1 MLKEIGL
8 IGLGVMGKNIALN
21 LSDNGVIIKAFNN
34 SENKLNDIKKEFKN
48 DFIPFD
54 NLEQFVENLE
64 DPKTILLMVPSGEAT
79 KEVIEKLVS
88 LLGEGGTIIDG
99 GNSFYLDS
107 IENGEY
113 LKKNSINFIGMG
125 VSGGEDGARNGPALM
140 VGSETSIETS
150 LFDTLKNIAAKAEV
164 ECLGIYQGPGTGHFI
179 KMVHNGIE
187 YSEMQSIAEMY
198 LILKKLNKTNKEIS
212 SFFSSQSE
220 NNNSS
225 YLIEITSKILQKKD
239 GDEFVID
246 QIKPIAQNKGTG
258 RLTIQT
264 SLDLDVSIPSI
275 SAAYDA
281 RLQSNNQYTTK
292 TSMESIDEDISD
304 KNLSDAL
311 YFSRVCSMIQGL
323 ELITKFSE
331 SENHEISIVKVLENW
346 RGGCIIRSNLLLDLK
361 KEFSENNSFYSLDN
375 IFNNLQQNRAA
386 ISKVLQITTKNNIPT
401 PVLSASFNWFNN
413 LTSVD
418 NPSNLIQAQ
427 RDFFGRHK
435 VQKVDSSEDINIDW
449 D

>member
-34 SENKLNDIKKEFKN
+34 SEKKLNDIKKEFKN

-64 DPKTILLMVPSGEAT
+64 DPKTILLMVPSGQAT

-140 VGSETSIETS
+140 VGSETSIEIS

-187 YSEMQSIAEMY
+187 YAEMQSIAEMY

-246 QIKPIAQNKGTG
+246 QIKPVAQNKGTG

-281 RLQSNNQYTTK
+281 RLQSNNQYITK

-331 SENHEISIVKVLENW
+331 SENHEISIVEVLENW

-361 KEFSENNSFYSLDN
+361 KEFSENNSFYNLDN
-375 IFNNLQQNRAA
+375 IFNNLQQNRTA

-435 VQKVDSSEDINIDW
+435 VQKVDSSADINIDW

>member
-34 SENKLNDIKKEFKN
+34 SEKKLNDIKKEFKN

-64 DPKTILLMVPSGEAT
+64 NPKTILLMVPSGQAT

-140 VGSETSIETS
+140 VGSEASIETS
-150 LFDTLKNIAAKAEV
+150 LFNTLKNIAAKAEV

-187 YSEMQSIAEMY
+187 YAEMQSIAEMY

-281 RLQSNNQYTTK
+281 RLQSNNQYITK

-331 SENHEISIVKVLENW
+331 SENHEISIVEVLENW
-346 RGGCIIRSNLLLDLK
+346 RGGCIIRSDLLLDLK

-435 VQKVDSSEDINIDW
+435 VQKVDSSADINIDW

>member
-34 SENKLNDIKKEFKN
+34 SEKKLNDIKKEFKN

-64 DPKTILLMVPSGEAT
+64 NPKTILLMVPSGQAT

-140 VGSETSIETS
+140 VGSEASIETS
-150 LFDTLKNIAAKAEV
+150 LFNTLKNIAAKAEV

-187 YSEMQSIAEMY
+187 YAEMQSIAEMY

-212 SFFSSQSE
+212 NFFSSQSE

-239 GDEFVID
+239 GDEFVIE

-281 RLQSNNQYTTK
+281 RLQSNNQYITK

-331 SENHEISIVKVLENW
+331 SENHEISIVEVLENW

-386 ISKVLQITTKNNIPT
+386 ISKVLQITTKNNIST

>member
-34 SENKLNDIKKEFKN
+34 SEKKLNDIKKEFKN

-64 DPKTILLMVPSGEAT
+64 DPKTILLMVPSGQAT

-150 LFDTLKNIAAKAEV
+150 LFNTLKNIAAKAEV

-187 YSEMQSIAEMY
+187 YAEMQSIAEMY

-246 QIKPIAQNKGTG
+246 QIKPVAQNKGTG

-281 RLQSNNQYTTK
+281 RLQSNNQYITK

-331 SENHEISIVKVLENW
+331 SENHEISIVEVLENW

-435 VQKVDSSEDINIDW
+435 VQKVDSSADINIDW

>member
-34 SENKLNDIKKEFKN
+34 SEKKLNDIKKEFKN

-64 DPKTILLMVPSGEAT
+64 NPKTILLMVPSGQAT

-187 YSEMQSIAEMY
+187 YAEMQSIAEMY

-212 SFFSSQSE
+212 NFFSSQSE

-281 RLQSNNQYTTK
+281 RLQSNNQYITK
-292 TSMESIDEDISD
+292 TNMESIDEDISD

-331 SENHEISIVKVLENW
+331 SENHEISIVEVLENW
-346 RGGCIIRSNLLLDLK
+346 RGGCIIRSDLLLDLK
-361 KEFSENNSFYSLDN
+361 KEFSENNSFYSLNN

-386 ISKVLQITTKNNIPT
+386 ISKVLQITTKNNIST

-435 VQKVDSSEDINIDW
+435 VQKVDSSADINIDW

>member
-198 LILKKLNKTNKEIS
+198 LILKKLNKSNKEIS

-331 SENHEISIVKVLENW
+331 SENHEISIVEVLENW
-346 RGGCIIRSNLLLDLK
+346 LGGCIIRSNLLLDLK

>member
-34 SENKLNDIKKEFKN
+34 SEKKLNDIKKEFKN

-64 DPKTILLMVPSGEAT
+64 NPKTILLMVPSGQAT

-187 YSEMQSIAEMY
+187 YAEMQSIAEMY

-212 SFFSSQSE
+212 NFFSSQSE

-281 RLQSNNQYTTK
+281 RLQSNNQYITK
-292 TSMESIDEDISD
+292 TSMESIDENISD

-331 SENHEISIVKVLENW
+331 SENHEISIVEVLENW
-346 RGGCIIRSNLLLDLK
+346 RGGCIIRSDLLLDLK

-386 ISKVLQITTKNNIPT
+386 ISKVLQITTKNNIST

-435 VQKVDSSEDINIDW
+435 VQKVDSSADINIDW

>member
-246 QIKPIAQNKGTG
+246 QIKPVAQNKGTG

-331 SENHEISIVKVLENW
+331 SENHEISIVEVLENW

>member
-34 SENKLNDIKKEFKN
+34 SEKKLNDIKKEFKN

-64 DPKTILLMVPSGEAT
+64 NPKTILLMVPSGQAT

-187 YSEMQSIAEMY
+187 YAEMQSIAEMY
-198 LILKKLNKTNKEIS
+198 LILKKLNKSNKEIS

-281 RLQSNNQYTTK
+281 RLQSNNQYITK
-292 TSMESIDEDISD
+292 TSMESIDENISD

-331 SENHEISIVKVLENW
+331 SENHEISIVEVLENW

-386 ISKVLQITTKNNIPT
+386 ISKVLQITTKNNIST

-435 VQKVDSSEDINIDW
+435 VQKVDSSADINIDW

>member
-34 SENKLNDIKKEFKN
+34 SEKKLNDIKKEFKN

-64 DPKTILLMVPSGEAT
+64 DPKTILLMVPSGQAT

-187 YSEMQSIAEMY
+187 YAEMQSIAEMY
-198 LILKKLNKTNKEIS
+198 LILKKLNKSNKEIS

-281 RLQSNNQYTTK
+281 RLQSNNQYITK

-331 SENHEISIVKVLENW
+331 SENHETSIVEVLENW

-386 ISKVLQITTKNNIPT
+386 ISKVLQITTKNNIST

-435 VQKVDSSEDINIDW
+435 VQKVDSSADINIDW

>member
-34 SENKLNDIKKEFKN
+34 SEKKLNDIKKEFKN

-64 DPKTILLMVPSGEAT
+64 DPKTILLMVPSGQAT

-150 LFDTLKNIAAKAEV
+150 LFNTLKNIAAKAEV

-187 YSEMQSIAEMY
+187 YAEMQSIAEMY

-212 SFFSSQSE
+212 NFFSSQSE

-246 QIKPIAQNKGTG
+246 QIKPVAQNKGTG

-281 RLQSNNQYTTK
+281 RLQSNNQYITK
-292 TSMESIDEDISD
+292 TSMESIDENISD

-331 SENHEISIVKVLENW
+331 SENHEISIVEVLENW
-346 RGGCIIRSNLLLDLK
+346 RGGCIIRSDLLLDLK

-386 ISKVLQITTKNNIPT
+386 ISKVLQITTKNNIST

-435 VQKVDSSEDINIDW
+435 VQKVDSSADINIDW

>member
-34 SENKLNDIKKEFKN
+34 SEKKLNDIKKEFKN

-64 DPKTILLMVPSGEAT
+64 DPKTILLMVPSGQAT

-140 VGSETSIETS
+140 VGSEASIETS
-150 LFDTLKNIAAKAEV
+150 LFNTLKNIAAKAEV

-187 YSEMQSIAEMY
+187 YAEMQSIAEMY

-281 RLQSNNQYTTK
+281 RLQSNNQYITK
-292 TSMESIDEDISD
+292 ASMESIDEDISD

-331 SENHEISIVKVLENW
+331 SENHEISIVEVLENW

-361 KEFSENNSFYSLDN
+361 KEFSENNSFYNLDN

-386 ISKVLQITTKNNIPT
+386 ISKVLQITTKNNIST

-435 VQKVDSSEDINIDW
+435 VQKVDSSADINIDW

>member
-34 SENKLNDIKKEFKN
+34 SEKKLNDIKKEFKN

-79 KEVIEKLVS
+79 KEVIEKLGS

-187 YSEMQSIAEMY
+187 YAEMQSIAEMY
-198 LILKKLNKTNKEIS
+198 LIQKKLNKSNKEIS

-281 RLQSNNQYTTK
+281 RLQSNNQYITK

-331 SENHEISIVKVLENW
+331 SENHEISIVEVLENW

-386 ISKVLQITTKNNIPT
+386 ISKVLQITTKNNIST

-413 LTSVD
+413 LTSIE

-435 VQKVDSSEDINIDW
+435 VQKVDSSADINIDW

>member
-21 LSDNGVIIKAFNN
+21 LSDNGVTIKAFNN
-34 SENKLNDIKKEFKN
+34 SEKKLNDIKKEFKN

-64 DPKTILLMVPSGEAT
+64 NPKTILLMVPSGQAT

-140 VGSETSIETS
+140 VGSEASIETS
-150 LFDTLKNIAAKAEV
+150 LFNTLKNIAAKAEV

-187 YSEMQSIAEMY
+187 YAEMQSIAEMY

-212 SFFSSQSE
+212 NFFSSQSE

-281 RLQSNNQYTTK
+281 RLQSNNQYITK
-292 TSMESIDEDISD
+292 TSMESIDENISD

-331 SENHEISIVKVLENW
+331 SENHEISIVEVLENW
-346 RGGCIIRSNLLLDLK
+346 RGGCIIRSDLLLDLK

-375 IFNNLQQNRAA
+375 ILNNLQQNRAA
-386 ISKVLQITTKNNIPT
+386 ISKVLQITTKNNIST

-435 VQKVDSSEDINIDW
+435 VQKVDSSADINIDW

>member
-34 SENKLNDIKKEFKN
+34 SEKKLNDIKKEFKN

-64 DPKTILLMVPSGEAT
+64 NPKTILLMVPSGQAT

-140 VGSETSIETS
+140 VGSEASIETS
-150 LFDTLKNIAAKAEV
+150 LFNTLKNIAAKAEV

-187 YSEMQSIAEMY
+187 YAEMQSIAEMY

-246 QIKPIAQNKGTG
+246 QIKPVAQNKGTG

-281 RLQSNNQYTTK
+281 RLQSNNQYITK

-331 SENHEISIVKVLENW
+331 SENHEISIVEVLENW
-346 RGGCIIRSNLLLDLK
+346 RGGCIIRSDLLLDLK

-386 ISKVLQITTKNNIPT
+386 ISKVLQITTKNNIST

-435 VQKVDSSEDINIDW
+435 VQKVDSSADINIDW

>member
-34 SENKLNDIKKEFKN
+34 SEKKLNDIKKEFKN

-64 DPKTILLMVPSGEAT
+64 DPKTILLMVPSGQAT

-187 YSEMQSIAEMY
+187 YAEMQSIAEMY

-246 QIKPIAQNKGTG
+246 QIKPVAQNKGTG

-281 RLQSNNQYTTK
+281 RLQSNNQYITK

-331 SENHEISIVKVLENW
+331 SENHEISIVEVLENW
-346 RGGCIIRSNLLLDLK
+346 RGGCIIRSDLLLDLK

-386 ISKVLQITTKNNIPT
+386 ISKVLQITTKNNIST

>member
-34 SENKLNDIKKEFKN
+34 SEKKLNDIKKEFKN

-79 KEVIEKLVS
+79 KEVIEKLGS

-187 YSEMQSIAEMY
+187 YAEMQSIAEMY

-212 SFFSSQSE
+212 NFFSSQSE

-281 RLQSNNQYTTK
+281 RLQSNNQYITK

-304 KNLSDAL
+304 KNLSDSL

-331 SENHEISIVKVLENW
+331 SENHEISIVEVLENW
-346 RGGCIIRSNLLLDLK
+346 RGGCIIRSDLLLDLK

-386 ISKVLQITTKNNIPT
+386 ISKVLQITTKNNIST

-435 VQKVDSSEDINIDW
+435 VQKVDSSADINIDW

>member
-34 SENKLNDIKKEFKN
+34 SEKKLNDIKKEFKN

-79 KEVIEKLVS
+79 KEVIEKLGS

-187 YSEMQSIAEMY
+187 YAEMQSIAEMY
-198 LILKKLNKTNKEIS
+198 LIQKKLNKSNKEIS

-264 SLDLDVSIPSI
+264 SLDLNVSIPSI

-281 RLQSNNQYTTK
+281 RLQSNNQYITK

-331 SENHEISIVKVLENW
+331 SENHETSIVEVLENW

-361 KEFSENNSFYSLDN
+361 KEFSENNNFYSLDN

-386 ISKVLQITTKNNIPT
+386 ISKVLQITTKNNIST

-435 VQKVDSSEDINIDW
+435 VQKVDSSADINIDW

>member
-34 SENKLNDIKKEFKN
+34 SEKKLNDIKKEFKN

-64 DPKTILLMVPSGEAT
+64 NPKTILLMVPSGQAT

-187 YSEMQSIAEMY
+187 YAEMQSIAEMY

-212 SFFSSQSE
+212 NFFSSQSE

-281 RLQSNNQYTTK
+281 RLQSNNQYITK

-331 SENHEISIVKVLENW
+331 SENHEISIVEVLENW
-346 RGGCIIRSNLLLDLK
+346 RGGCIIRSDLLLDLK

-386 ISKVLQITTKNNIPT
+386 ISKVLQITTKNNIST

-435 VQKVDSSEDINIDW
+435 VQKVDSSADINIDW

>member
-34 SENKLNDIKKEFKN
+34 SEKKLNDIKKEFKN

-64 DPKTILLMVPSGEAT
+64 NPKTILLMVPSGQAT

-140 VGSETSIETS
+140 VGSEASIETS
-150 LFDTLKNIAAKAEV
+150 LFNTLKNIAAKAEV

-187 YSEMQSIAEMY
+187 YAEMQSIAEMY

-246 QIKPIAQNKGTG
+246 QIKPVAQNKGTG

-281 RLQSNNQYTTK
+281 RLQSNNQYITK

-331 SENHEISIVKVLENW
+331 SENHEISIVEVLENW
-346 RGGCIIRSNLLLDLK
+346 RGGCIIRSDLLLDLK

-435 VQKVDSSEDINIDW
+435 VQKVDSSADINIDW

>member
-21 LSDNGVIIKAFNN
+21 LSDNGVTIKAFNN
-34 SENKLNDIKKEFKN
+34 SEKKLNTIKKEFKN
-48 DFIPFD
+48 DFIPFN
-54 NLEQFVENLE
+54 NLEEFVENLE
-64 DPKTILLMVPSGEAT
+64 NPKIILLMVPSGDAT
-79 KEVIEKLVS
+79 REIIEKLGI

-113 LKKNSINFIGMG
+113 LKKNSIKFIGMG

-140 VGSETSIETS
+140 VGSETSIESS
-150 LFDTLKNIAAKAEV
+150 LLDTLKNTAAKAEV
-164 ECLGIYQGPGTGHFI
+164 ECLGVYQGPGTGHFI

-187 YSEMQSIAEMY
+187 YAEMQSIAEMY

-246 QIKPIAQNKGTG
+246 QIKPVAQNKGTG

-281 RLQSNNQYTTK
+281 RLQSNSQYTTK
-292 TSMESIDEDISD
+292 TSKESISEDISSKD
-304 KNLSDAL
+304 LSEAL
-311 YFSRVCSMIQGL
+311 YFSRVSSMIQGL
-323 ELITKFSE
+323 ELISKFSE
-331 SENHEISIVKVLENW
+331 SENHEISIVEVLENW

-361 KEFSENNSFYSLDN
+361 KVFSENNSFYSLDN
-375 IFNNLQQNRAA
+375 VFNNLQQNRTA
-386 ISKVLQITTKNNIPT
+386 ISKVLQVTTKNNFST

-435 VQKVDSSEDINIDW
+435 VQLVDSSIDINIDW

>member
-34 SENKLNDIKKEFKN
+34 SEKKLNDIKKEFKN

-64 DPKTILLMVPSGEAT
+64 DPKTILLMVPSGQAT

-187 YSEMQSIAEMY
+187 YAEMQSIAEMY

-246 QIKPIAQNKGTG
+246 QIKPVAQNKGTG

-281 RLQSNNQYTTK
+281 RLQSNNQYITK
-292 TSMESIDEDISD
+292 ASMESIDEDISD

-331 SENHEISIVKVLENW
+331 SENHEISIVEVLENW

-361 KEFSENNSFYSLDN
+361 KEFSENNSFYNLDN
-375 IFNNLQQNRAA
+375 IFNNLQQNRTA
-386 ISKVLQITTKNNIPT
+386 ISKVLQITTKNNIST

-435 VQKVDSSEDINIDW
+435 VQKVDSSADINIDW

>member
-34 SENKLNDIKKEFKN
+34 SEKKLNDIKKEFKN

-64 DPKTILLMVPSGEAT
+64 NPKTILLMVPSGQAT

-140 VGSETSIETS
+140 VGSEASIETS
-150 LFDTLKNIAAKAEV
+150 LFNTLKNIAAKAEV

-187 YSEMQSIAEMY
+187 YAEMQSIAEMY

-212 SFFSSQSE
+212 NFFSSQSE

-281 RLQSNNQYTTK
+281 RLQSNNQYITK

-331 SENHEISIVKVLENW
+331 TENHEISIVEVLENW

-386 ISKVLQITTKNNIPT
+386 ISKVLQITTKNNIST
-401 PVLSASFNWFNN
+401 PVFSASFNWFNN

>member
-34 SENKLNDIKKEFKN
+34 SEKKLNDIKKEFKN

-64 DPKTILLMVPSGEAT
+64 DPKTILLMVPSGQAT

-187 YSEMQSIAEMY
+187 YAEMQSIAEMY

-246 QIKPIAQNKGTG
+246 QIKPVAQNKGTG

-281 RLQSNNQYTTK
+281 RLQSNNQYITK
-292 TSMESIDEDISD
+292 TNMESIDEDISD

-331 SENHEISIVKVLENW
+331 SENHETSIVEVLENW
-346 RGGCIIRSNLLLDLK
+346 RGGCIIRSDLLLDLK

-386 ISKVLQITTKNNIPT
+386 ISKVLQITTKNNIST

-435 VQKVDSSEDINIDW
+435 VQKVDSSADINIDW

>member
-187 YSEMQSIAEMY
+187 YAEMQSIAEMY
-198 LILKKLNKTNKEIS
+198 LILKKLNKSNKEIS

-331 SENHEISIVKVLENW
+331 SENHEISIVEVLENW

>member
-34 SENKLNDIKKEFKN
+34 SEKKLNDIKKEFKN
-48 DFIPFD
+48 EFIPFD
-54 NLEQFVENLE
+54 NLEQFVENLQ

-79 KEVIEKLVS
+79 KEVIEKLGS

-150 LFDTLKNIAAKAEV
+150 LFDTLKKIAAKAEV

-187 YSEMQSIAEMY
+187 YAEMQSIAEMY
-198 LILKKLNKTNKEIS
+198 LILKKLNKSNKEIT

-292 TSMESIDEDISD
+292 TSTESIDEDISD

-331 SENHEISIVKVLENW
+331 TKNHEISIVEVLENW

>member
-34 SENKLNDIKKEFKN
+34 SEKKLNDIKKEFKN

-64 DPKTILLMVPSGEAT
+64 NPKTILLMVPSGQAT

-113 LKKNSINFIGMG
+113 LKNNSINFIGMG

-140 VGSETSIETS
+140 VGSEASIETS
-150 LFDTLKNIAAKAEV
+150 LFNTLKNIAAKAEV

-187 YSEMQSIAEMY
+187 YAEMQSIAEMY

-246 QIKPIAQNKGTG
+246 QIKPVAQNKGTG

-281 RLQSNNQYTTK
+281 RLQSNNQYITK
-292 TSMESIDEDISD
+292 TSMESIDENISD

-331 SENHEISIVKVLENW
+331 SENHEISIVEVLENW
-346 RGGCIIRSNLLLDLK
+346 LGGCIIRSNLLLDLK

-435 VQKVDSSEDINIDW
+435 VQKVDSSADINIDW

>member
-34 SENKLNDIKKEFKN
+34 SEKKLNDIKKEFKN

-64 DPKTILLMVPSGEAT
+64 DPKTILLMVPSGQAT

-187 YSEMQSIAEMY
+187 YAEMQSIAEMY

-212 SFFSSQSE
+212 NFFSSQSE

-246 QIKPIAQNKGTG
+246 QIKPVAQNKGTG

-281 RLQSNNQYTTK
+281 RLQSNNQYITK

-331 SENHEISIVKVLENW
+331 SENHEISIVEVLENW

-435 VQKVDSSEDINIDW
+435 VQKVDSSADINIDW

>member
-34 SENKLNDIKKEFKN
+34 SEKKLNDIKKEFKN

-64 DPKTILLMVPSGEAT
+64 DPKTILLMVPSGQAT

-187 YSEMQSIAEMY
+187 YAEMQSIAEMY

-281 RLQSNNQYTTK
+281 RLQSNNQYITK

-331 SENHEISIVKVLENW
+331 SENHEISIVEVLENW

-361 KEFSENNSFYSLDN
+361 KEFSENNSFYNLDN
-375 IFNNLQQNRAA
+375 IFNNLQQNRTA

-435 VQKVDSSEDINIDW
+435 VQKVDSSADINIDW

>member
-34 SENKLNDIKKEFKN
+34 SEKKLNDIKKEFKN

-79 KEVIEKLVS
+79 KEVIEKLGS

-187 YSEMQSIAEMY
+187 YAEMQSIAEMY

-281 RLQSNNQYTTK
+281 RLQSNNQYITK

-323 ELITKFSE
+323 ELITKFGE
-331 SENHEISIVKVLENW
+331 TKNHEISIVEVLENW
-346 RGGCIIRSNLLLDLK
+346 RGGCIIRSDLLLDLK
-361 KEFSENNSFYSLDN
+361 NEFSENNNFYSLDN

-386 ISKVLQITTKNNIPT
+386 ISKVLQITTKNNIST

-427 RDFFGRHK
+427 RDFSVVIKFKRSTLP
-435 VQKVDSSEDINIDW
+435 QT
-449 D
+449 

>member
-34 SENKLNDIKKEFKN
+34 SEKKLNDIKKEFRN

-331 SENHEISIVKVLENW
+331 SENHEISIVEVLENW

>member
-21 LSDNGVIIKAFNN
+21 LSDKGVIIKAFNN
-34 SENKLNDIKKEFKN
+34 SEKKLNDIKKEFKN

-79 KEVIEKLVS
+79 KEVIEKLGS

-187 YSEMQSIAEMY
+187 YAEMQSIAEMY
-198 LILKKLNKTNKEIS
+198 LILKKLNKSNKEIS

-281 RLQSNNQYTTK
+281 RLQSNNQYITK
-292 TSMESIDEDISD
+292 TNMESIDEDISD

-331 SENHEISIVKVLENW
+331 SENHEISIVEVLENW
-346 RGGCIIRSNLLLDLK
+346 RGGCIIRSDLLLDLK

-386 ISKVLQITTKNNIPT
+386 ISKVLQITTKNNIST

-435 VQKVDSSEDINIDW
+435 VQKVDSAEDINIDW

>member
-34 SENKLNDIKKEFKN
+34 SEKKLNDIKKEFKN

-79 KEVIEKLVS
+79 KEVIEKLGS

-140 VGSETSIETS
+140 VGSETSIEKS

-187 YSEMQSIAEMY
+187 YAEMQSIAEIY
-198 LILKKLNKTNKEIS
+198 LILKKLNKSNKEIS

-281 RLQSNNQYTTK
+281 RLQSNNQYITK
-292 TSMESIDEDISD
+292 TSMESIDENISD

-331 SENHEISIVKVLENW
+331 SENHEISIVEVLENW
-346 RGGCIIRSNLLLDLK
+346 RGGCIIRSDLLLDLK

-375 IFNNLQQNRAA
+375 IFNNLQQNREA
-386 ISKVLQITTKNNIPT
+386 ISKVLQITTKNNIST

-435 VQKVDSSEDINIDW
+435 VQKVDSSADINIDW

>member
-34 SENKLNDIKKEFKN
+34 SEKKLNDIKKEFKN

-64 DPKTILLMVPSGEAT
+64 NPKTILLMVPSGQAT

-140 VGSETSIETS
+140 VGSEASIETS
-150 LFDTLKNIAAKAEV
+150 LFNTLKNIAAKAEV

-187 YSEMQSIAEMY
+187 YAEMQSIAEMY

-220 NNNSS
+220 NSNSS

-281 RLQSNNQYTTK
+281 RLQSNNQYITK
-292 TSMESIDEDISD
+292 TSMESIDENISD

-331 SENHEISIVKVLENW
+331 SENHEISIVEVLENW

-361 KEFSENNSFYSLDN
+361 KEFSENNSFYNLDN

-435 VQKVDSSEDINIDW
+435 VQKVDSSADINIDW

>member
-34 SENKLNDIKKEFKN
+34 SEKKLNDIKKEFKN

-64 DPKTILLMVPSGEAT
+64 NPKTILLMVPSGQAT

-140 VGSETSIETS
+140 VGSETSIDTS
-150 LFDTLKNIAAKAEV
+150 LFNTIKNIAAKAEV

-187 YSEMQSIAEMY
+187 YAEMQSIAEMY

-246 QIKPIAQNKGTG
+246 QIKPVAQNKGTG

-281 RLQSNNQYTTK
+281 RLQSNNQYITK

-331 SENHEISIVKVLENW
+331 SKNHEISIVEVLENW

-386 ISKVLQITTKNNIPT
+386 ISKVLQITTKNNIST

>member
-21 LSDNGVIIKAFNN
+21 LSDNGVTIKAFNN
-34 SENKLNDIKKEFKN
+34 SEKKLNDIKKEFKN

-64 DPKTILLMVPSGEAT
+64 NPKTILLMVPSGQAT

-140 VGSETSIETS
+140 VGSEASIETS
-150 LFDTLKNIAAKAEV
+150 LFNTLKNIAAKAEV

-187 YSEMQSIAEMY
+187 YAEMQSIAEMY

-281 RLQSNNQYTTK
+281 RLQSNNQYITK
-292 TSMESIDEDISD
+292 TSMESIDENISD

-331 SENHEISIVKVLENW
+331 SENHEISIVEVLENW
-346 RGGCIIRSNLLLDLK
+346 RGGCIIRSDLLLDLK

-375 IFNNLQQNRAA
+375 ILNNLQQNRAA
-386 ISKVLQITTKNNIPT
+386 ISKVLQITTKNNIST

-435 VQKVDSSEDINIDW
+435 VQKVDSSADINIDW